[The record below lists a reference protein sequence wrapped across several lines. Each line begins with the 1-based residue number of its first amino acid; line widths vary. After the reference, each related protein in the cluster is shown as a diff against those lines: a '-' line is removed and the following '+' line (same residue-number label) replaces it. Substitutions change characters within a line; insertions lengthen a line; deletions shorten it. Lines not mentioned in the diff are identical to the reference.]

1 MIYIKEGPILPIELQ
16 IFSQKQDIAIVD
28 LEIKQD
34 PVKLMSQINDTILMI
49 DPDLSRLSKVLD
61 FLDKKI
67 VTLLTYVN
75 FEILE
80 LLANDKIQCTYIFDD
95 LDEILLTQHSIKY
108 EKIYPSIKLET
119 TKKLQGGFYCIDP
132 LSSLN
137 KEKISTLVKLAENN
151 RVVYAGLKELDTNY
165 AFKKMLHLN
174 YSKIDIVP
182 YPIFETLKA
191 MTRFKYLITFQYENK
206 FSTEAFIAAKNNI
219 IPFLNSNNRMYKWL
233 PGNLHF
239 NTLDDINL
247 TLKNNSSEDLLSN
260 IKKLVELHEKNFCV

>member
-1 MIYIKEGPILPIELQ
+1 MIYIKEGPILPIEFYIINQ
-16 IFSQKQDIAIVD
+16 YYSINIVD
-28 LEIKQD
+28 LKIKQD
-34 PVKLMSQINDTILMI
+34 PVKLMSQINDIILMI
-49 DPDLSRLSKVLD
+49 DPDLSRLNKVLD

-67 VTLLTYVN
+67 VILLTYVN

-95 LDEILLTQHSIKY
+95 LDEMLLTQHSIKY
-108 EKIYPSIKLET
+108 KKIYPSIKLET
-119 TKKLQGGFYCIDP
+119 IKKLQGGFYCIDP

-137 KEKISTLVKLAENN
+137 KEKISILVKLAENN
-151 RVVYAGLKELDTNY
+151 RIVYAGLKELDTNY

-191 MTRFKYLITFQYENK
+191 MTRFKHLITFQDKNK
-206 FSTEAFIAAKNNI
+206 FPAEAFIAAKNNI

-239 NTLDDINL
+239 NTLADINF
-247 TLKNNSSEDLLSN
+247 TLKNNSSEGLLNN
-260 IKKLVELHEKNFCV
+260 IKQLMELHEKNFCV